1 MDNNLEDKAEH
12 SLSYVHLLIDI
23 FKGLDADPAAAL
35 TATIT
40 ASAVIARGV
49 GVPKDTLISIFNDT
63 VKDIYALD
71 AVN

>member
-12 SLSYVHLLIDI
+12 SLSYVKLLFDI
-23 FKGLDADPAAAL
+23 FKGLDADPAKAL

-63 VKDIYALD
+63 VKDIYAVD

>member
-1 MDNNLEDKAEH
+1 MDNNLEDKAEQ
-12 SLSYVHLLIDI
+12 SLSYTNLLFDI
-23 FKGLDADPAAAL
+23 FKGLDADPAEAL

-40 ASAVIARGV
+40 ASAVIARGI

-63 VKDIYALD
+63 VEDVYALD

>member
-12 SLSYVHLLIDI
+12 SLSYVKLLFDI
-23 FKGLDADPAAAL
+23 FKGLDADPAEAL

-63 VKDIYALD
+63 VKDIYAVD